1 MEEIRVKESQIG
13 IEIPLENL
21 INHEPR
27 GGVKHLK
34 DHSDSPDIC
43 IEFLSD
49 RMRGTFNDLNDP
61 CSNYR
66 GELSSLLF
74 RLHSKN
80 NNPRVKLDSRCPLIS
95 ISNPAPMEGSCIAA
109 DMLER

>member
-13 IEIPLENL
+13 IEIPPENL

-49 RMRGTFNDLNDP
+49 RPHGTFNDLNDP

-66 GELSSLLF
+66 GELSKFAVSATL
-74 RLHSKN
+74 KKKKQN
-80 NNPRVKLDSRCPLIS
+80 NNPHAKLDSRCPLIS
-95 ISNPAPMEGSCIAA
+95 RKRNCIAA
-109 DMLER
+109 DVSGR